1 MKKLINKISREQKT
15 RLLLL
20 LVLFV
25 SGLIVYRNYI
35 FGNELLV
42 FSDVGGDT
50 WSRIPWIMQ
59 P

>member
-35 FGNELLV
+35 FGSELLGV
-42 FSDVGGDT
+42 QL
-50 WSRIPWIMQ
+50 M
-59 P
+59 

>member
-25 SGLIVYRNYI
+25 SGLDRLQKLH
-35 FGNELLV
+35 F
-42 FSDVGGDT
+42 
-50 WSRIPWIMQ
+50 RK
-59 P
+59 